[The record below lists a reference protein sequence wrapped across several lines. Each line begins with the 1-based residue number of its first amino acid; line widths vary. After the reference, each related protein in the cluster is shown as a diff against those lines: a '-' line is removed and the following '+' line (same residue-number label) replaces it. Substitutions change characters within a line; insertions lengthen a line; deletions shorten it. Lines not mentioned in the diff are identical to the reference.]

1 MRKILYGL
9 LNLQKKIPWSVLGRN
24 LMSEERIKSLLK
36 QIFRDSGICLLLIVP
51 MYTAE
56 IDVEST

>member
-1 MRKILYGL
+1 MVSSWKEFDVRRKDQLT
-9 LNLQKKIPWSVLGRN
+9 
-24 LMSEERIKSLLK
+24 K

-56 IDVEST
+56 IDVESN